1 MISPELVG
9 VKQNPIVLGKH
20 SGRHAFRT
28 RLVELGFT
36 LEDTEANVL
45 FEKFK
50 DLADKKKDITDDDLL
65 ALVIQKQVS
74 KDSEYKLESL
84 QVQYGT
90 NNIPTATITL
100 RKENGEEIQEAATGS
115 GSVEAIYNT
124 LQRCVEQDV
133 KLLDYRI
140 QSINGGPDALA
151 EVFVKVESEGTEAS
165 GRGVA
170 FDVLESSAKAYLNAI
185 NRLIAIQQHGTKQE
199 VM

>member
-1 MISPELVG
+1 MNIS
-9 VKQNPIVLGKH
+9 
-20 SGRHAFRT
+20 
-28 RLVELGFT
+28 
-36 LEDTEANVL
+36 
-45 FEKFK
+45 
-50 DLADKKKDITDDDLL
+50 
-65 ALVIQKQVS
+65 
-74 KDSEYKLESL
+74 ESL

-185 NRLIAIQQHGTKQE
+185 NRLIAIQQHRTKQE

>member
-1 MISPELVG
+1 MLPELIHWVAAWQQHN
-9 VKQNPIVLGKH
+9 VTWEAH
-20 SGRHAFRT
+20 
-28 RLVELGFT
+28 RLSR
-36 LEDTEANVL
+36 
-45 FEKFK
+45 
-50 DLADKKKDITDDDLL
+50 LL
-65 ALVIQKQVS
+65 
-74 KDSEYKLESL
+74 
-84 QVQYGT
+84 
-90 NNIPTATITL
+90 
-100 RKENGEEIQEAATGS
+100 
-115 GSVEAIYNT
+115 

-185 NRLIAIQQHGTKQE
+185 NRLIAIQQHRTKQE